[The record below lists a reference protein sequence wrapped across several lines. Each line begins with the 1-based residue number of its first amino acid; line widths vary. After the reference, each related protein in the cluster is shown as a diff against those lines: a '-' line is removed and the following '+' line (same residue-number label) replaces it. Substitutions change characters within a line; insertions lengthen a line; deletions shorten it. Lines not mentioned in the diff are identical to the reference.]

1 MKKLMDVKSH
11 DGRLT
16 GFLLYQS
23 DETVLLDEINDFR
36 RQGFILLSKMPK
48 RLVTPVKNGLYLEGV
63 RLLGLTPRK
72 SPFSTKA
79 KLRLQDVFEFLKKK
93 KIVVRIDDRHK
104 GDIDHFFGIIT
115 GVTDSHVEGRFLA
128 TDGYLRDPEIIAF
141 KNIKLVEWNDSYLR
155 MMTRLWKL
163 RQKNLR
169 KRKSAK

>member
-1 MKKLMDVKSH
+1 MKKLVNVESH
-11 DGRLT
+11 DGQLT
-16 GFLLYQS
+16 GFLLYQR
-23 DETVLLDEINDFR
+23 DETVLLEEIGDFR
-36 RQGFILLSKMPK
+36 RQGFVLHFKMPN
-48 RLVTPVKNGLYLEGV
+48 RFVTPLKNDLYCEGV
-63 RLLGLTPRK
+63 KLLGLKPKK
-72 SPFSTKA
+72 SPFPANS
-79 KLRLQDVFEFLKKK
+79 KLRKQDVFEFLKKM

-128 TDGYLRDPEIIAF
+128 TDGYLREPELIAF
-141 KNIKLVEWNDSYLR
+141 KDIVSVEWNNSYLR